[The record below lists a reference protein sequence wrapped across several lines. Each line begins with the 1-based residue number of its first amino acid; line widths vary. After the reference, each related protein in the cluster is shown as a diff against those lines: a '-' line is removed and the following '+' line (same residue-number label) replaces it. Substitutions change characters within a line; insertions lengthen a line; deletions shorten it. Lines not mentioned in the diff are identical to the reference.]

1 MRPFG
6 TLGLRQPLERSEGGQ
21 EGQTFGMRHPRAAP
35 VTKAAAKTGEV
46 GRRGTAAGVERM
58 RAAGVQTK
66 RAAGCEECASSRG
79 GPRPNAKPAAKH
91 GDRRVIQVT
100 RGSPG
105 GAGSEA

>member
-46 GRRGTAAGVERM
+46 GRRGTAAGVER
-58 RAAGVQTK
+58 RRGQQAARSALALGEALGQTPSQPPSTETE
-66 RAAGCEECASSRG
+66 G
-79 GPRPNAKPAAKH
+79 
-91 GDRRVIQVT
+91 
-100 RGSPG
+100 
-105 GAGSEA
+105 

>member
-46 GRRGTAAGVERM
+46 GRRGTAAGVER
-58 RAAGVQTK
+58 RAEEAERGNSRRRGQQAARSALALGEALGQTPSQPPSTETE
-66 RAAGCEECASSRG
+66 G
-79 GPRPNAKPAAKH
+79 
-91 GDRRVIQVT
+91 
-100 RGSPG
+100 
-105 GAGSEA
+105 

>member
-46 GRRGTAAGVERM
+46 GRRGTAAGVER
-58 RAAGVQTK
+58 
-66 RAAGCEECASSRG
+66 
-79 GPRPNAKPAAKH
+79 
-91 GDRRVIQVT
+91 
-100 RGSPG
+100 GSPDEE
-105 GAGSEA
+105 GSRLRGVR

>member
-46 GRRGTAAGVERM
+46 GRRGTAAGVER
-58 RAAGVQTK
+58 RAEETK

>member
-46 GRRGTAAGVERM
+46 GRRGTAAGVER
-58 RAAGVQTK
+58 RAEEAERGNEQRESRRRGQQAARSALALGEALGQTPSQPPSTETE
-66 RAAGCEECASSRG
+66 G
-79 GPRPNAKPAAKH
+79 
-91 GDRRVIQVT
+91 
-100 RGSPG
+100 
-105 GAGSEA
+105 

>member
-46 GRRGTAAGVERM
+46 GRRGTAAGVER
-58 RAAGVQTK
+58 RAEEAEQCEQRESRRRGQQAARSALALGEALGQTPSQPPSTETE
-66 RAAGCEECASSRG
+66 G
-79 GPRPNAKPAAKH
+79 
-91 GDRRVIQVT
+91 
-100 RGSPG
+100 
-105 GAGSEA
+105 

>member
-46 GRRGTAAGVERM
+46 GRRGTAAGVER
-58 RAAGVQTK
+58 RAEEAERGNERESRRRGQQAARSALALGEALGQTPSQPPSTETE
-66 RAAGCEECASSRG
+66 G
-79 GPRPNAKPAAKH
+79 
-91 GDRRVIQVT
+91 
-100 RGSPG
+100 
-105 GAGSEA
+105 

>member
-46 GRRGTAAGVERM
+46 GRRGTAAGVER
-58 RAAGVQTK
+58 RTK